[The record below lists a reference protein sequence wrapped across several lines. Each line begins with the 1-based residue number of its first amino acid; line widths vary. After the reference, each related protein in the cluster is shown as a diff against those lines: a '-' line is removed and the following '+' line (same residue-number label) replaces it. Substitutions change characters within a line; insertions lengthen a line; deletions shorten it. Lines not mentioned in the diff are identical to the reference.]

1 MTSVVRAGRYYPMLE
16 TLINWDTDLFLFL
29 NGMHSPFWDQVMWLI
44 TGKWIWIPLYL
55 FILGW
60 FIRDY
65 RWKAAVLL
73 IFVVILITLSDQSSV
88 HLFKAV
94 FQRLRPCHDPG
105 IADLVHTVNG
115 KCGGKYGFVSS
126 HAANTFAIAFFS
138 LLLIRN
144 RYYSISIIIWASIVS
159 YSRIYLG
166 VHFPGDIIVGAL
178 LGALIGYIVYKGYR
192 ITESG
197 LLSRYK
203 RFQ

>member
-1 MTSVVRAGRYYPMLE
+1 MLE
-16 TLINWDTDLFLFL
+16 TLITWDTDLFLFL

-44 TGKWIWIPLYL
+44 TGTWIWIPLYL

-60 FIRDY
+60 LIRDY
-65 RWKAAVLL
+65 RWKASILL

-88 HLFKAV
+88 HLFKEV
-94 FQRLRPCHDPG
+94 FHRFRPCHDPRV
-105 IADLVHTVNG
+105 ADLVHTVNG

-126 HAANTFAIAFFS
+126 HAANTFAIAVFS

-144 RYYSISIIIWASIVS
+144 RYYSISIIAWASLVS
-159 YSRIYLG
+159 YSRVYLG
-166 VHFPGDIIVGAL
+166 VHFPGDIIAGAL
-178 LGALIGYIVYKGYR
+178 LGAFVGYIVYKGYG
-192 ITESG
+192 ITESR